1 MNESF
6 CLDSSVGSPSSGTV
20 SQEKVGHTTEVLISR
35 IVTLI
40 IR

>member
-6 CLDSSVGSPSSGTV
+6 CLDSSVGTPSSDTV
-20 SQEKVGHTTEVLISR
+20 SQEEVGHMTDVLITR

>member
-20 SQEKVGHTTEVLISR
+20 SQEEVGHTTEVLISR
-35 IVTLI
+35 SVTLI